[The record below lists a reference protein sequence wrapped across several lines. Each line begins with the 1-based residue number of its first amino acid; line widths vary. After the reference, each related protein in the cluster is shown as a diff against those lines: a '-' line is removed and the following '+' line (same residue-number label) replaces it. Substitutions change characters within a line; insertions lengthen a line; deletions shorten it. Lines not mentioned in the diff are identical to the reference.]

1 MPTGT
6 ADGPLLA
13 NRYRVVER
21 LGAGGMAAVYLA
33 HDERLDRD
41 VAIKR
46 LHRAEREDV
55 DARRFKREA
64 KLGAS
69 LSHPNLVSI
78 FDTEEDDESVLLVM
92 EYVDGETLADL
103 LARGP
108 VDAGRAVQIIRAVA
122 DALDHAHASGI
133 VHRDIKPAN
142 VLLGR
147 DGAIKLA
154 DLGIA
159 KAVERTDITGTGTVL
174 GTPAYMAPEQLQGG
188 RLGPAVDVYALA
200 AMAFELLTG
209 RKARRGR
216 TAVEIAHQVVNEP
229 PPDPRDVN
237 PGIPAPAAEAI
248 RAGMARD
255 PAQRPSSAVELAKRL
270 EGCVGKGTTRRME
283 RARPV
288 TPVPVTPR
296 PETPPYLVKPTRRV
310 RWVPIAGLVA
320 VAIAA
325 IAIALTTGGGDD
337 SAQPVAGDGKQAA
350 KKNDAEQGSPLPAEA
365 DEPAPAPSEE
375 EPAEEPAVDGV
386 PQPSGAGGTAEAE
399 RLHLEGYKA
408 LQAGDYD
415 TAIDLNTQAIE
426 AFPEGTTW
434 EDDINYAY
442 ALYSLG
448 RALRLADR
456 PDEAIPVL
464 EARSRI
470 PNQTETVQHELDLA
484 RAQAAG

>member
-1 MPTGT
+1 M
-6 ADGPLLA
+6 
-13 NRYRVVER
+13 
-21 LGAGGMAAVYLA
+21 GGMAAVYLA
-33 HDERLDRD
+33 HDERLARD

-46 LHRAEREDV
+46 LHRGEHEDV
-55 DARRFKREA
+55 DAHRFQREA

-103 LARGP
+103 LGRGP
-108 VDAGRAVQIIRAVA
+108 VDADRAVEIIRAVA
-122 DALDHAHASGI
+122 EALDHAHASGI
-133 VHRDIKPAN
+133 VHRDVKPAN

-147 DGAIKLA
+147 DGAVKLA

-188 RLGPAVDVYALA
+188 ELGPAVDTYALA

-216 TAVEIAHQVVNEP
+216 SAVEIAHQVVNEP

-237 PGIPAPAAEAI
+237 PGIPAPAAHAI
-248 RAGMARD
+248 RAGMAKE
-255 PAQRPSSAVELAKRL
+255 PAERPDSAGELATRL
-270 EGCVGKGTTRRME
+270 QDCVGKGTTRRME

-296 PETPPYLVKPTRRV
+296 TGTPPYLVKPTRRI
-310 RWVPIAGLVA
+310 RWVPIAGL
-320 VAIAA
+320 IA
-325 IAIALTTGGGDD
+325 IAIAALAIALTSGGGDD
-337 SAQPVAGDGKQAA
+337 SPQPVADGGKQAA
-350 KKNDAEQGSPLPAEA
+350 KKKDSGETAALPT
-365 DEPAPAPSEE
+365 EE
-375 EPAEEPAVDGV
+375 EEAAAPAEETAAPIGGV
-386 PQPSGAGGTAEAE
+386 PVPSGAGGTAEAE
-399 RLHLEGYKA
+399 QLHAEGYNA

-415 TAIDLNTQAIE
+415 TAIELNTRAIE

-434 EDDINYAY
+434 EDNINYAY

-448 RALRLADR
+448 SALRLAGR

-464 EARSRI
+464 EQRLEI

-484 RAQAAG
+484 REQAAE

>member
-1 MPTGT
+1 MIH
-6 ADGPLLA
+6 
-13 NRYRVVER
+13 R

-33 HDERLDRD
+33 HDERLGRD

-46 LHRAEREDV
+46 LHRGEHEEV
-55 DARRFKREA
+55 DARRFQREA
-64 KLGAS
+64 RLGAS

-108 VDAGRAVQIIRAVA
+108 VDADRAVQIIRAVA
-122 DALDHAHASGI
+122 GALDHAHAAGI
-133 VHRDIKPAN
+133 VHRDVKPAN

-147 DGAIKLA
+147 DGAVKLA

-159 KAVERTDITGTGTVL
+159 KAIERTDITGTGTVL
-174 GTPAYMAPEQLQGG
+174 GTPVYMAPEQLQGG
-188 RLGPAVDVYALA
+188 KLGPAVDVYALA

-248 RAGMARD
+248 RAGMAKD
-255 PAQRPSSAVELAKRL
+255 PAERPHSAVELAKRL

-288 TPVPVTPR
+288 APVPVTPR
-296 PETPPYLVKPTRRV
+296 TGTPPYLVKPTRRI

-320 VAIAA
+320 VAMAA
-325 IAIALTTGGGDD
+325 IAIALASGGGDD
-337 SAQPVAGDGKQAA
+337 SPQPVAGDGKQAA
-350 KKNDAEQGSPLPAEA
+350 KKDSAEQSSPLPTET
-365 DEPAPAPSEE
+365 DEPAAPAPAAE
-375 EPAEEPAVDGV
+375 EPAEEPAALDGV
-386 PQPSGAGGTAEAE
+386 PTPSGAGGTAEAE
-399 RLHLEGYKA
+399 RLHLDGYAA

-415 TAIDLNTQAIE
+415 RAIDLNTQAIE

-434 EDDINYAY
+434 EDNINYAY

-448 RALRLADR
+448 RALRLAGR

-484 RAQAAG
+484 RAQAGE

>member
-1 MPTGT
+1 M
-6 ADGPLLA
+6 
-13 NRYRVVER
+13 VER
-21 LGAGGMAAVYLA
+21 LGVGGMAAVYLA
-33 HDERLDRD
+33 HDERLARD

-46 LHRAEREDV
+46 LHRGDHEEI
-55 DARRFKREA
+55 DARRFQREA
-64 KLGAS
+64 RLGAS

-108 VDAGRAVQIIRAVA
+108 IDAERAVQIIRAVA
-122 DALDHAHASGI
+122 GALDHAHAAGI
-133 VHRDIKPAN
+133 VHRDVKPAN

-147 DGAIKLA
+147 DGAVKLA

-159 KAVERTDITGTGTVL
+159 KAIERTDITGTGTVL
-174 GTPAYMAPEQLQGG
+174 GTPVYMAPEQLQGG
-188 RLGPAVDVYALA
+188 KLGPAVDVYALA

-248 RAGMARD
+248 RAGMAKD
-255 PAQRPSSAVELAKRL
+255 PAQRPHSAVELAKRL

-288 TPVPVTPR
+288 APVPVTPR
-296 PETPPYLVKPTRRV
+296 EGAPSYLVRPTRRI

-320 VAIAA
+320 VALAA
-325 IAIALTTGGGDD
+325 IAIALASGGGDD
-337 SAQPVAGDGKQAA
+337 SPQPVADDGKQAA
-350 KKNDAEQGSPLPAEA
+350 KKDSAEQSSPLPTET
-365 DEPAPAPSEE
+365 DEPAAPAPAAE
-375 EPAEEPAVDGV
+375 EPAEEPALDGV
-386 PQPSGAGGTAEAE
+386 PTPSGAGGTAEAE
-399 RLHLEGYKA
+399 RLHLDGYAA

-415 TAIDLNTQAIE
+415 RAIDLNTQAIE

-448 RALRLADR
+448 RALRLAGR

-470 PNQTETVQHELDLA
+470 PNQTDTVQHELDLA
-484 RAQAAG
+484 RAQAGE

>member
-13 NRYRVVER
+13 NRYRVLER

-33 HDERLDRD
+33 HDERLGRD
-41 VAIKR
+41 VAVKR
-46 LHRAEREDV
+46 LHRVEHEDV
-55 DARRFKREA
+55 DARRFQREA

-92 EYVDGETLADL
+92 EYVDGE
-103 LARGP
+103 
-108 VDAGRAVQIIRAVA
+108 
-122 DALDHAHASGI
+122 ALDHAHASGI
-133 VHRDIKPAN
+133 VHRDVKPAN

-147 DGAIKLA
+147 DGTVKLA

-159 KAVERTDITGTGTVL
+159 KAIERTDITGTGTVL
-174 GTPAYMAPEQLQGG
+174 GTPAYMAPEQLQGAD
-188 RLGPAVDVYALA
+188 LGPAVDVYALS

-237 PGIPAPAAEAI
+237 PAIPASAAEAI
-248 RAGMARD
+248 RAGMAKE
-255 PAQRPSSAVELAKRL
+255 PAERPRSAVELAKRL

-296 PETPPYLVKPTRRV
+296 TGTPPYLVKPTRRIH
-310 RWVPIAGLVA
+310 WLPIAGLVA

-325 IAIALTTGGGDD
+325 IAVALAAGGGDD
-337 SAQPVAGDGKQAA
+337 SAPQPLAGNGKQAE
-350 KKNDAEQGSPLPAEA
+350 KKKDAEKPAALPTESGELA
-365 DEPAPAPSEE
+365 
-375 EPAEEPAVDGV
+375 AEEPAAEAPPVDGV
-386 PQPSGAGGTAEAE
+386 PTPSGAGGTAEAE
-399 RLHLEGYKA
+399 RLHIEGYNA

-415 TAIDLNTQAIE
+415 TAIELNTQAIE

-434 EDDINYAY
+434 EANINYAY

-448 RALRLADR
+448 SALRLAGR

-464 EARSRI
+464 ERRLEI

-484 RAQAAG
+484 RAQAGE

>member
-13 NRYRVVER
+13 NRYRVLER

-33 HDERLDRD
+33 HDERLGRD
-41 VAIKR
+41 VAVKR
-46 LHRAEREDV
+46 LHRVEHEDV
-55 DARRFKREA
+55 DARRFQREA

-92 EYVDGETLADL
+92 EYVDGETLGDL

-108 VDAGRAVQIIRAVA
+108 VDVDRAIEIIRAVA
-122 DALDHAHASGI
+122 EALDHAHASGI
-133 VHRDIKPAN
+133 VHRDVKPAN

-147 DGAIKLA
+147 DGTVKLA

-159 KAVERTDITGTGTVL
+159 KAIERTDITGTGTVL
-174 GTPAYMAPEQLQGG
+174 GTPAYMAPEQLQGAD
-188 RLGPAVDVYALA
+188 LGPAVDVYALS

-237 PGIPAPAAEAI
+237 PAIPASAAEAI
-248 RAGMARD
+248 RAGMAKE
-255 PAQRPSSAVELAKRL
+255 PAERPRSAVELAKRL

-296 PETPPYLVKPTRRV
+296 TGTPPYLVKPTRRIH
-310 RWVPIAGLVA
+310 WLPIAGLVA

-325 IAIALTTGGGDD
+325 IAVALAAGGGDD
-337 SAQPVAGDGKQAA
+337 SAPQPLAGNGKQAE
-350 KKNDAEQGSPLPAEA
+350 KKKDAEKPAALPTE
-365 DEPAPAPSEE
+365 SE
-375 EPAEEPAVDGV
+375 EPAAEEPAAEAPAVDGV
-386 PQPSGAGGTAEAE
+386 PTPSGAGGTAEAE
-399 RLHLEGYKA
+399 RLHIEGYNA

-415 TAIDLNTQAIE
+415 TAIELNTQAIE

-434 EDDINYAY
+434 EANINYAY

-448 RALRLADR
+448 SALRLAGR

-464 EARSRI
+464 ERRLEI

-484 RAQAAG
+484 RAQAGE

>member
-13 NRYRVVER
+13 NRYRVVRR
-21 LGAGGMAAVYLA
+21 LGAGGMAAVYCA

-46 LHRAEREDV
+46 LHRAEHEDV
-55 DARRFKREA
+55 DARRFQREA

-78 FDTEEDDESVLLVM
+78 FDTEEDDESVLLIM

-108 VDAGRAVQIIRAVA
+108 VDANRAVEIIRAVA
-122 DALDHAHASGI
+122 EALDHAHAAGI
-133 VHRDIKPAN
+133 VHRDVKPAN

-174 GTPAYMAPEQLQGG
+174 GTPAYMAPEQLQDGT
-188 RLGPAVDVYALA
+188 LGPAVDVYALA

-216 TAVEIAHQVVNEP
+216 SAVEIAHQVVNEP

-237 PGIPAPAAEAI
+237 PAIPAPAAEAI
-248 RAGMARD
+248 RAGMAKD
-255 PAQRPSSAVELAKRL
+255 PAERPRSAVVLARRL
-270 EGCVGKGTTRRME
+270 EDCIGKGTTRRIE

-288 TPVPVTPR
+288 APVPVTPR
-296 PETPPYLVKPTRRV
+296 TETPPYLLKPTRRV
-310 RWVPIAGLVA
+310 RWAPIAGLVA
-320 VAIAA
+320 IAIAA
-325 IAIALTTGGGDD
+325 VVVALGTGGEDK
-337 SAQPVAGDGKQAA
+337 PVADAGKHAA
-350 KKNDAEQGSPLPAEA
+350 KNKAA
-365 DEPAPAPSEE
+365 DRTSRIPTPT
-375 EPAEEPAVDGV
+375 
-386 PQPSGAGGTAEAE
+386 GAGGTAEAE
-399 RLHLEGYKA
+399 RLHLEGYNA

-415 TAIDLNTQAIE
+415 TAIELNTQAIE
-426 AFPEGTTW
+426 AFPEETTW

-448 RALRLADR
+448 RALRLAGR

-464 EARSRI
+464 ERRLEI
-470 PNQTETVQHELDLA
+470 PDQTETVQHELDLA
-484 RAQAAG
+484 RAQAGD

>member
-13 NRYRVVER
+13 NRYRVLER
-21 LGAGGMAAVYLA
+21 LGTGGMAAVYLA
-33 HDERLDRD
+33 HDERLSRD
-41 VAIKR
+41 VAVKR
-46 LHRAEREDV
+46 LHRAEHEDV
-55 DARRFKREA
+55 DARRFEREA

-92 EYVDGETLADL
+92 EYVDGETLGDL

-108 VDAGRAVQIIRAVA
+108 VEVDRAVEIIRAVA
-122 DALDHAHASGI
+122 EALDHAHASGI
-133 VHRDIKPAN
+133 VHRDVKPAN

-147 DGAIKLA
+147 DGTVKLA

-188 RLGPAVDVYALA
+188 KLGPAVDVYALSV
-200 AMAFELLTG
+200 MAFELLTG

-248 RAGMARD
+248 RAGMAKE
-255 PAQRPSSAVELAKRL
+255 PSQRPHSAVELAKRL

-296 PETPPYLVKPTRRV
+296 TGTPPYLVKPARRV

-320 VAIAA
+320 VALAA
-325 IAIALTTGGGDD
+325 IAIALATGGGDD
-337 SAQPVAGDGKQAA
+337 SAPQPVAGNGKQAE
-350 KKNDAEQGSPLPAEA
+350 KKKDAEQTTALPTET
-365 DEPAPAPSEE
+365 D
-375 EPAEEPAVDGV
+375 EPAEEPAAEAPAVDGV
-386 PQPSGAGGTAEAE
+386 PTPSGAGGTAEAD
-399 RLHLEGYKA
+399 RLHLEGYNA

-415 TAIDLNTQAIE
+415 TAIELNTQAIE

-448 RALRLADR
+448 RALRLAGR

-464 EARSRI
+464 ETRLEI

-484 RAQAAG
+484 RAQAGE